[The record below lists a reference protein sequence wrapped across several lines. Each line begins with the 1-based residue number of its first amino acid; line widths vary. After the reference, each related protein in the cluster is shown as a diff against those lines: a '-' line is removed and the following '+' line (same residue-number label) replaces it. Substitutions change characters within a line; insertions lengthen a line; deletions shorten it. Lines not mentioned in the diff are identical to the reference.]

1 MTPVTRKDRSERR
14 PARRPARD
22 GASKPAARP
31 GRAPARSTRPAT
43 KPAPRPAR
51 KTPRRPTRPAC
62 PASGCARPSPT
73 VTAQPAP
80 EPTTGRMRL
89 QRFLSLA
96 GLASRREAE
105 KLIEEG
111 HVEVNGSIA
120 ELGATVDPA
129 VDRVSLDGRKVAGM
143 AGLVY
148 LVLNKP
154 RDVLSTR
161 SDPEGRRT
169 VMELLPPDSA
179 MVMPVGRLDYHSTGL
194 LLLTNDGELA
204 QRLTQPDS
212 HVAKVYRVKATRPLS
227 SEDAERFRHGVPL
240 NGRRTRP
247 AELKL
252 LQESP
257 GVWYQVVLTEGRNR
271 QIRRMF
277 QALGNGVQKLCRIA
291 IGPISL
297 GKLPMGEVRPLKER
311 EVLALKRAAGMA
323 VEETRLERKPG
334 WAVAKPRREM
344 PGRKWKRPEPAA
356 GTKGPGRTPRGK
368 GR

>member
-1 MTPVTRKDRSERR
+1 
-14 PARRPARD
+14 
-22 GASKPAARP
+22 
-31 GRAPARSTRPAT
+31 
-43 KPAPRPAR
+43 
-51 KTPRRPTRPAC
+51 
-62 PASGCARPSPT
+62 
-73 VTAQPAP
+73 
-80 EPTTGRMRL
+80 MRL
-89 QRFLSLA
+89 QRFLSMA

-105 KLIEEG
+105 KMIEEG

-120 ELGATVDPA
+120 TLGSTVDPA
-129 VDRVSLDGRKVAGM
+129 ADRVSVDGRKVAGM

-161 SDPEGRRT
+161 SDPDGRRT
-169 VMELLPPDSA
+169 VMEFLPPDTG

-194 LLLTNDGELA
+194 LLMTNDGDLA
-204 QRLTQPDS
+204 QRLTRPDS
-212 HVAKVYRVKATRPLS
+212 QVAKVYRVKATRTLAP
-227 SEDAERFRHGVPL
+227 EDAERFRNGVPL
-240 NGRRTRP
+240 DGRRTRP

-257 GVWYQVVLTEGRNR
+257 GVWYQAVLSEGRNR

-277 QALGNGVQKLCRIA
+277 QALGNGVQKLCRTA

-297 GKLPMGEVRPLKER
+297 GKLPSGEVRALTER
-311 EVLALKRAAGMA
+311 EVLALKRAAGMP
-323 VEETRLERKPG
+323 VEQSRLDRKAG

-344 PGRKWKRPEPAA
+344 PGRKRKRPEPAVA
-356 GTKGPGRTPRGK
+356 TKRPVRTPRGK